1 MAEHST
7 LWCIAIFYR
16 DEVLDYQKTNQEED
30 PKSKD
35 NLEIRKHCVS
45 VFSEKVIKFLCCCVM
60 ELLLKPFCIDDF
72 CMLAHNLIMNMLNHS
87 HTILLYLH

>member
-16 DEVLDYQKTNQEED
+16 DEVLDYQETNQEED

-35 NLEIRKHCVS
+35 SLEIRKKMYLFPV
-45 VFSEKVIKFLCCCVM
+45 KW
-60 ELLLKPFCIDDF
+60 LLNCWLQRYGI
-72 CMLAHNLIMNMLNHS
+72 I
-87 HTILLYLH
+87 I

>member
-16 DEVLDYQKTNQEED
+16 DEVLDYQETNQEED

-35 NLEIRKHCVS
+35 SLEIRKKKYVS
-45 VFSEKVIKFLCCCVM
+45 VSSKTLV
-60 ELLLKPFCIDDF
+60 
-72 CMLAHNLIMNMLNHS
+72 
-87 HTILLYLH
+87 T